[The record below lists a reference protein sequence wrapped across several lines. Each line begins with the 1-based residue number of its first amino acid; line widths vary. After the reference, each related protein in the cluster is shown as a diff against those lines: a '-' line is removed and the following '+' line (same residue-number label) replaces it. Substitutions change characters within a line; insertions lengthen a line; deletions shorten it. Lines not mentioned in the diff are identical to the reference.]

1 MRRRRYLALSGAAA
15 SVALAGCGGTADS
28 DGNGSNQ
35 ATDAPTETPTPG
47 STPTET
53 PEPDPPVVIDSLS
66 ISRVSEQDLSLP
78 TPSERTTAVVVEV
91 AYTTNDAG
99 QFDLTAQLRDG
110 ETVHSETTATVT
122 AEDGSPYEM
131 ELSAS
136 DVEPGTRTVTVTAE
150 VDGTTHRSETE
161 VEIRDKPLS
170 ARDQWEAYYER
181 SVGYIKDALAAYGER
196 AAYEGDDATLLYVLP
211 SMEIDVTDAE
221 GELDEAE
228 RWEERAYD
236 VQGRLD
242 GEEFE
247 QTQKLRRNIRM
258 VEDLAECQEHLHGV
272 FNELDEEWEVWDD
285 DEASARDRPE
295 QDDLEPADTLHG
307 EIEELVGEWGTVTD
321 GIGDKV
327 NQIDW
332 QLEQLET
339 MQGAVDLM
347 WQATVPEIRSFD
359 QVRLAREDFESVEEE
374 LEDTE
379 SAAPEDITDETWLEL
394 AETWREEAEEEER
407 SIVSDTP
414 SP

>member
-15 SVALAGCGGTADS
+15 SVALSGCGGSTDG
-28 DGNGSNQ
+28 DGNGSDQ
-35 ATDAPTETPTPG
+35 ITDTPTETSTPE

-66 ISRVSEQDLSLP
+66 LSRVSEQDLSLP
-78 TPSERTTAVVVEV
+78 TPSERTTAVVIAV
-91 AYTTNDAG
+91 AYTTNDTD

-110 ETVHSETTATVT
+110 DTVRSETTATVT
-122 AEDGSPYEM
+122 ADDGSPYEV

-136 DVEPGTRTVTVTAE
+136 DVEPGTRTVTVTAD

-161 VEIRDKPLS
+161 VDIRDQPLS
-170 ARDQWEAYYER
+170 ALDQWEAYYER
-181 SVGYIKDALAAYGER
+181 SVGYIEDALAAYGER
-196 AAYEGDDATLLYVLP
+196 AAYEGDGATLLHVLP

-221 GELDEAE
+221 DELDEAE

-242 GEEFE
+242 GDEFE
-247 QTQKLRRNIRM
+247 RTQTLRRNITM
-258 VEDLAECQEHLHGV
+258 VEDLAECQEHLHGI
-272 FNELDEEWEVWDD
+272 FNELDEEWNVWDD
-285 DEASARDRPE
+285 DEASERDRPE

-307 EIEELVGEWGTVTD
+307 EIEELLGEWGTVTD

-347 WQATVPEIRSFD
+347 WQATVPELD
-359 QVRLAREDFESVEEE
+359 QVRLAREDFESVEAE

-379 SAAPEDITDETWLEL
+379 SAAPEEIADEAWLEL
-394 AETWREEAEEEER
+394 AETWREEAEEVER
-407 SIVSDTP
+407 SLVSGTP
-414 SP
+414 SS

>member
-78 TPSERTTAVVVEV
+78 TPS
-91 AYTTNDAG
+91 
-99 QFDLTAQLRDG
+99 DLAAQLRDG

-379 SAAPEDITDETWLEL
+379 SAAPEDITDEAWLEL